1 MTQTIKRP
9 DDVSEQVWNDFL
21 LVRKAKRAPL
31 TETALKRL
39 RNEAEAAMMSLEEAI
54 EECVLRGWQSFKEE
68 WVNKNQGNQLARR
81 AC

>member
-1 MTQTIKRP
+1 MKQTIERP

-31 TETALKRL
+31 TQTALKRL
-39 RNEAEAAMMSLEEAI
+39 RNEAEAAMMSLEEVI
-54 EECVLRGWQSFKEE
+54 EECVLRGWQSFKAE
-68 WVNKNQGNQLARR
+68 WVNKQNNQLTRR